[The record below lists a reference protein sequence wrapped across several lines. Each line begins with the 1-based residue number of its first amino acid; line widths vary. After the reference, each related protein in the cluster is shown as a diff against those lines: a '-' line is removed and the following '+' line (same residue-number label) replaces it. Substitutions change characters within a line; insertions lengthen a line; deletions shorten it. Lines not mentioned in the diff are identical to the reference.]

1 MSGHAITR
9 NAKRRKMGSGKV
21 KIVYSKGKHTK
32 HGCAVCGAILQGV
45 VNSRT
50 SSGVHK
56 KSKSER
62 RPNAIF
68 GGILCTKCRERAVI
82 DAALIKIGDK
92 RIEDI
97 SIKSRHFVEEA
108 MRRVC

>member
-9 NAKRRKMGSGKV
+9 NPKRRKMGNG
-21 KIVYSKGKHTK
+21 K
-32 HGCAVCGAILQGV
+32 HGCAICGAIMQGV
-45 VNSRT
+45 VNSRG
-50 SSGVHK
+50 SSGVRK

-68 GGILCTKCRERAVI
+68 GGILCTKCRERAII
-82 DAALIKIGDK
+82 DAASIKICGDK

-108 MRRVC
+108 MKRVC